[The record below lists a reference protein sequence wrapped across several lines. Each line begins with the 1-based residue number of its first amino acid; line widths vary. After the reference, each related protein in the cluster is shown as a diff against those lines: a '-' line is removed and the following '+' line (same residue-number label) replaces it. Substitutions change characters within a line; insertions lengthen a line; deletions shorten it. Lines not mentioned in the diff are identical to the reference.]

1 MNLRLFR
8 KHSKQPINYN
18 NFFPY
23 CKENFLKK
31 IVKKVDN
38 SVSLR

>member
-1 MNLRLFR
+1 MKLQLFH

-38 SVSLR
+38 SVFLR